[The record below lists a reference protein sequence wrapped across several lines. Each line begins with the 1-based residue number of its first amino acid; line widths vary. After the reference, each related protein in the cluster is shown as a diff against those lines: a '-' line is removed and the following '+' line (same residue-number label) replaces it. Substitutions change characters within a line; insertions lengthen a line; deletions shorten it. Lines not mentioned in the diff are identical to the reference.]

1 MGVRYL
7 ANQLFL
13 CKIALIN
20 LKKNR
25 KTYGIYF
32 IACCVTTFM
41 FAMFQ
46 ILRYNPGM
54 NGIPQSRT
62 LELLFMFAVWLVG
75 IFSIIFLIYANS
87 FLMKRRKKEFG
98 LYGVLGLEKKHM
110 VVINGYESFILAVSS
125 IVLGIIAT
133 LTIGKISFLLLMKFI
148 TYVEGSSYQITS
160 KAIVSTMVL
169 FFLLHVLLFV
179 SNAISIYK
187 QPIISLLSEG
197 GKGEKEPKAKAMFAF
212 IGVCSLGYGYYLA
225 ITTKAVETSM
235 VTFFIAAISVII
247 GTYLLFIIGSIVCL
261 KLLRKNKNFYY
272 QPKNFIALSNM
283 IFRMKKNG
291 AGLASVCILSTMI
304 LITLSST
311 VCLYAGKNESLNNAM
326 VSSIKLFENNIMVLD
341 KEIMMKEVEDSV
353 NEVGKQMG
361 TPVTYY
367 KDINKNTLFLYQNGN
382 MIISESE
389 DIEAVQNKN
398 TYSSITINLIT
409 IDTYNRL
416 ENKEETL
423 LKNDVLFYNYNQQ
436 YDSDSIFMA
445 GKQFTI
451 KKQLE
456 QTTFTTEKNVYNPS
470 IWLVVDSEQT
480 KNEILGYY
488 DMVSEKAFEEGLTQ
502 HIDQTGESY
511 LFFINID
518 GTEQQIKDYASN
530 LQNQLEEKGI
540 GMHIENKVERGE
552 RWNTM
557 YGGLLFLGIFLGG
570 LFTLGMILIIY
581 FKQISE
587 SYEDRKRFQIL
598 QKIGMER
605 KEMKRTIYKQ
615 IRMVFFLPVI
625 VSLIH
630 MTVAFS
636 FMEHLLQKFGLA
648 NTKLFLSCTVLVVC
662 GFVIFYSVIYF
673 LTGNIY
679 HFDNVE
685 S

>member
-648 NTKLFLSCTVLVVC
+648 NTKLFFNCTLLVVVV
-662 GFVIFYSVIYF
+662 FVMFYSVVYF

>member
-557 YGGLLFLGIFLGG
+557 YGGLLFLGLFLGG

-648 NTKLFLSCTVLVVC
+648 NTKLFFNCTLLVVVV
-662 GFVIFYSVIYF
+662 FVMFYSVVYF

>member
-32 IACCVTTFM
+32 IACYVTTFM

-133 LTIGKISFLLLMKFI
+133 LTIGKISFLLLMKCI

-367 KDINKNTLFLYQNGN
+367 KDINKNTLSLYQNGN
-382 MIISESE
+382 TVISQLE
-389 DIEAVQNKN
+389 DLEAVQDKQK
-398 TYSSITINLIT
+398 YSSITINLIT
-409 IDTYNRL
+409 IDTYNRI
-416 ENKEETL
+416 ENKSETL
-423 LKNDVLFYNYNQQ
+423 LKNQVLCYNYNQQ

-445 GKQFTI
+445 GKQLTI

-456 QTTFTTEKNVYNPS
+456 KTTFTTEKNVYDPL
-470 IWLVVDSEQT
+470 IWLVVDSEET
-480 KNEILGYY
+480 KSEILGYY
-488 DMVSEKAFEEGLTQ
+488 DMVSEKAFEEGLIN

-511 LFFINID
+511 LFYITID
-518 GTEQQIKDYASN
+518 GTEQQIKDYGN
-530 LQNQLEEKGI
+530 TLKNQLEEKGI
-540 GMHIENKVERGE
+540 GIYMENKVEMGE
-552 RWNTM
+552 RLNTM

-587 SYEDRKRFQIL
+587 SYEDRKRFQML
-598 QKIGMER
+598 RKIGMEQ
-605 KEMKRTIYKQ
+605 KEMKRTINKQ
-615 IRMVFFLPVI
+615 IRMVFYLPVI
-625 VSLIH
+625 ASLIH
-630 MTVAFS
+630 MAAAFT
-636 FMEHLLQKFGLA
+636 FMERLLQKFGLA
-648 NTKLFLSCTVLVVC
+648 NTKLFFNCTLLVVVV
-662 GFVIFYSVIYF
+662 FVMFYSVVYF

>member
-540 GMHIENKVERGE
+540 GMHIENKVEMGE
-552 RWNTM
+552 RLNTM

-587 SYEDRKRFQIL
+587 SYEDRKRFQML
-598 QKIGMER
+598 RKIGMEQ
-605 KEMKRTIYKQ
+605 KEMKRTINKQ
-615 IRMVFFLPVI
+615 IRMVFYLPVI
-625 VSLIH
+625 ASLIH
-630 MTVAFS
+630 MAAAFT
-636 FMEHLLQKFGLA
+636 FMERLLQKFGLA
-648 NTKLFLSCTVLVVC
+648 NTKLFFNCTLLVVVV
-662 GFVIFYSVIYF
+662 FVMFYSVVYF

>member
-557 YGGLLFLGIFLGG
+557 YGGLLFLGLFLGG

-636 FMEHLLQKFGLA
+636 FMERLLQKFGLA
-648 NTKLFLSCTVLVVC
+648 NTKLFFNCTLLVVVV
-662 GFVIFYSVIYF
+662 FVMFYSVVYF

>member
-648 NTKLFLSCTVLVVC
+648 NTKLFLSCTVLVVG

>member
-32 IACCVTTFM
+32 IACYVTTFM

-235 VTFFIAAISVII
+235 VTFFVAGIFVII

-272 QPKNFIALSNM
+272 KPKNFISISNM

-291 AGLASVCILSTMI
+291 AGLASICILSTMI

-540 GMHIENKVERGE
+540 GMHIENKVEMGE
-552 RWNTM
+552 RLNTM

-587 SYEDRKRFQIL
+587 SYEDRKRFQML
-598 QKIGMER
+598 RKIGMEQ
-605 KEMKRTIYKQ
+605 KEMKRTINKQ
-615 IRMVFFLPVI
+615 IRMVFYLPVI
-625 VSLIH
+625 ASLIH
-630 MTVAFS
+630 MAAAFT
-636 FMEHLLQKFGLA
+636 FMERLLQKFGLA
-648 NTKLFLSCTVLVVC
+648 NTKLFFNCTLLVVVV
-662 GFVIFYSVIYF
+662 FVMFYSVVYF

>member
-13 CKIALIN
+13 CKIALLN

>member
-13 CKIALIN
+13 CKIALLN

-540 GMHIENKVERGE
+540 GMHIENKVEMGE
-552 RWNTM
+552 RLNTM

-587 SYEDRKRFQIL
+587 SYEDRKRFQML
-598 QKIGMER
+598 RKIGMEQ
-605 KEMKRTIYKQ
+605 KEMKRTINKQ
-615 IRMVFFLPVI
+615 IRMVFYLPVI
-625 VSLIH
+625 ASLIH
-630 MTVAFS
+630 MAAAFT
-636 FMEHLLQKFGLA
+636 FMERLLQKFGLA
-648 NTKLFLSCTVLVVC
+648 NTKLFFNCTLLVVVV
-662 GFVIFYSVIYF
+662 FVMFYSVVYF

>member
-557 YGGLLFLGIFLGG
+557 YGGLLFLGLFLGG

-648 NTKLFLSCTVLVVC
+648 NTKLLFNCTLLVVVV
-662 GFVIFYSVIYF
+662 FVMFYSVVYF

>member
-32 IACCVTTFM
+32 IACYVTTFM

-648 NTKLFLSCTVLVVC
+648 NTKLFLSCTVLVVG

>member
-160 KAIVSTMVL
+160 KAIVSTIVL
-169 FFLLHVLLFV
+169 FVLLHLVLFV

-197 GKGEKEPKAKAMFAF
+197 GKGEKEPKAKAIFAL
-212 IGVCSLGYGYYLA
+212 IGICLWGYGYYLA
-225 ITTKAVETSM
+225 ITTSAVETSM
-235 VTFFIAAISVII
+235 AIFFIAAISVII

-557 YGGLLFLGIFLGG
+557 YGGLLFLGLFLGG

-648 NTKLFLSCTVLVVC
+648 NTKLFFNCTLLVVVV
-662 GFVIFYSVIYF
+662 FVMFYSVVYF

>member
-235 VTFFIAAISVII
+235 VTFFVAGIFVII

-272 QPKNFIALSNM
+272 KPKNFISISNM

-291 AGLASVCILSTMI
+291 AGLASICILSTMI

-540 GMHIENKVERGE
+540 GMHIENKVEMGE
-552 RWNTM
+552 RLNTM

-587 SYEDRKRFQIL
+587 SYEDRKRFQML
-598 QKIGMER
+598 RKIGMEQ
-605 KEMKRTIYKQ
+605 KEMKRTINKQ
-615 IRMVFFLPVI
+615 IRMVFYLPVI
-625 VSLIH
+625 ASLIH
-630 MTVAFS
+630 MAAAFT
-636 FMEHLLQKFGLA
+636 FMERLLQKFGLA
-648 NTKLFLSCTVLVVC
+648 NTKLFFNCTLLVVVV
-662 GFVIFYSVIYF
+662 FVMFYSVVYF